1 MKELGADAYIKKPF
15 DINNMLL
22 NVRNFIQLV
31 DKNTKPENL
40 LSA

>member
-15 DINNMLL
+15 DINNIL